1 MGILANL
8 PSYPHPMIQW
18 LTKNLSRDNGGLHWF
33 TIAHKVTLVTI
44 GLLALLVAPNIGA
57 DSMEGVEKLLI
68 VRGLRLLRLVRALR
82 TTGVRNHQPNAFFAD
97 LLVM

>member
-1 MGILANL
+1 
-8 PSYPHPMIQW
+8 MIQW
-18 LTKNLSRDNGGLHWF
+18 LIKNLSRDNCGLPLLGK
-33 TIAHKVTLVTI
+33 IPSHKVTLVTI

>member
-1 MGILANL
+1 MNL

-18 LTKNLSRDNGGLHWF
+18 LIKNLSRDNCGLPLLGK
-33 TIAHKVTLVTI
+33 IPSHKVTLVTI